1 MPKMDRDKQI
11 GIGIIVFCLISFLVL
26 GYLGFIPFLSDLM
39 GANNPRNLNVK
50 YSQSDLDSAK
60 AKLGVTITT
69 NSLDSSDSITILNPS
84 PVKTSLNS
92 AELTAFVNYLADNW
106 KDCPVK
112 SLQVLINNDGTLE
125 VSGTILTD
133 RFDGF
138 ADAIHMSDS
147 SRNEVKPILTMVK
160 SNPSFY
166 VKCSLAV
173 TNGAVTSSFNTIQ
186 IGGVSVPNNEVALF
200 KGYFE
205 SFIANISK
213 SPKNMITNLSFENGQ
228 MNLEGSFPKEI
239 TISTP

>member
-1 MPKMDRDKQI
+1 MPKMDRNRQI
-11 GIGIIVFCLISFLVL
+11 GIGIIVFCLVSFLVL
-26 GYLGFIPFLSDLM
+26 GYLGFIPFLSDFM

-60 AKLGVTITT
+60 AKLGVKITT
-69 NSLDSSDSITILNPS
+69 NPAGSSDSITILNPS

-112 SLQVLINNDGTLE
+112 SLQVLINADGTLE
-125 VSGTILTD
+125 VSGVILTN

-138 ADAIHMSDS
+138 ANAIHLSDL
-147 SRNEVKPILTMVK
+147 SRNELKPILSVVK

-166 VKCSLAV
+166 VKCSLTV

-186 IGGVSVPNNEVALF
+186 IGRASISNYELALL

-205 SFIANISK
+205 SFIANLSK
-213 SPKNMITNLSFENGQ
+213 SPKNLITNLSFENGQ

-239 TISTP
+239 TVSTP